1 MKTRSKIGIF
11 VVILVALGILAL
23 FAYTW
28 QIESARA
35 RAIQE
40 DMIDCIAAYGSSTPC
55 VEICEGTLEDGRYPA
70 ITELDINNC
79 KPYINEVIASA
90 SNTLNSTQ

>member
-11 VVILVALGILAL
+11 GVIIVAVGMIAL

-28 QIESARA
+28 QIESDRA

-40 DMIDCIAAYGSSTPC
+40 DMIDCIDAYGSGTPC
-55 VEICEGTLEDGRYPA
+55 AEICEGTLEDSRYPA
-70 ITELDINNC
+70 IRELEIEDC
-79 KPYINEVIASA
+79 EPFVNEVIERF
-90 SNTLNSTQ
+90 NL

>member
-1 MKTRSKIGIF
+1 M
-11 VVILVALGILAL
+11 ALAIVAL

-40 DMIDCIAAYGSSTPC
+40 DMIDCIDAYGSGTPC
-55 VEICEGTLEDGRYPA
+55 MEICEGTLEDSRYPA
-70 ITELDINNC
+70 IKELDIEDC
-79 KPYINEVIASA
+79 KPYVDEVIDRF
-90 SNTLNSTQ
+90 NP

>member
-1 MKTRSKIGIF
+1 MKTRNKIGIF
-11 VVILVALGILAL
+11 VVTLVALGILAL

-40 DMIDCIAAYGSSTPC
+40 EMIDCIATYHSGTPC
-55 VEICEGTLEDGRYPA
+55 AEIC
-70 ITELDINNC
+70 
-79 KPYINEVIASA
+79 
-90 SNTLNSTQ
+90 

>member
-11 VVILVALGILAL
+11 VVIMVAVGMIAL

-35 RAIQE
+35 RAIQQ
-40 DMIDCIAAYGSSTPC
+40 DMFDCIVTYGSGTPC
-55 VEICEGTLEDGRYPA
+55 VKICEGTLDDSRYPA
-70 ITELDINNC
+70 IRELDMEDC
-79 KPYINEVIASA
+79 KPFVDEVIERI
-90 SNTLNSTQ
+90 NL

>member
-11 VVILVALGILAL
+11 VVIVVAVGMIAL

-35 RAIQE
+35 RAIQQ
-40 DMIDCIAAYGSSTPC
+40 DMIDCIVTYGSGTPC
-55 VEICEGTLEDGRYPA
+55 VEICEGTLDDSRYPV
-70 ITELDINNC
+70 IRELDMEDC
-79 KPYINEVIASA
+79 KPFVDEVIERI
-90 SNTLNSTQ
+90 NL

>member
-35 RAIQE
+35 GAIRE
-40 DMIDCIAAYGSSTPC
+40 DMIGCIEAYGSSTPC
-55 VEICEGTLEDGRYPA
+55 AEICLGTLEDSRYSA
-70 ITELDINNC
+70 IKELDIDDC
-79 KPYINEVIASA
+79 KPYVNEVIGNALD
-90 SNTLNSTQ
+90 T

>member
-11 VVILVALGILAL
+11 VVVLVALSILAL

-40 DMIDCIAAYGSSTPC
+40 DMIDCIEAYGNGTPC
-55 VEICEGTLEDGRYPA
+55 AKICEGTLDDSRYSA
-70 ITELDINNC
+70 IKELDIDDC
-79 KPYINEVIASA
+79 KPYVNEVIDKALSTG
-90 SNTLNSTQ
+90 NT

>member
-1 MKTRSKIGIF
+1 MKTRNKIGIF
-11 VVILVALGILAL
+11 VFIIVALAMLSL

-40 DMIDCIAAYGSSTPC
+40 DMMDCIDAYDSGTPC
-55 VEICEGTLEDGRYPA
+55 AEICEGTLDDNRYPA
-70 ITELDINNC
+70 IKELDIEDC
-79 KPYINEVIASA
+79 KAFVNEVIERF
-90 SNTLNSTQ
+90 NL

>member
-11 VVILVALGILAL
+11 VVIIVALGILAL

-35 RAIQE
+35 GAIRE
-40 DMIDCIAAYGSSTPC
+40 DMIDCIEAYGSSTPC
-55 VEICEGTLEDGRYPA
+55 AEICEGTLEDSRYLKYRT
-70 ITELDINNC
+70 IQVN
-79 KPYINEVIASA
+79 
-90 SNTLNSTQ
+90 

>member
-1 MKTRSKIGIF
+1 MKTRNKIGIF
-11 VVILVALGILAL
+11 VVIIVALTMISL

-40 DMIDCIAAYGSSTPC
+40 DVIDCINAYDSGTPC
-55 VEICEGTLEDGRYPA
+55 AEICEVD
-70 ITELDINNC
+70 
-79 KPYINEVIASA
+79 
-90 SNTLNSTQ
+90 TQQSRS